1 MPRKKSSR
9 TINQRQ
15 KERINAIRQ
24 RRSDR
29 IATRQ
34 EERWDILNQATLG
47 KPEEGLVIAHF
58 GLNVEVEN
66 SEGNTCR
73 CAVRETAGIEPVCGD
88 RVIWQKANSEQG
100 VITAVIDRNSI
111 LQRPGPYR
119 RLKTIAA
126 NIDQIFI
133 ITTSG
138 HLNTGLLDRY
148 LVAAEAA
155 KIQPILLIN
164 KMDLAQNPDELME
177 QMTPYQEMK
186 YPIIPISATT
196 DMGIAELGS
205 MLTGKIS
212 IFVGQS
218 GVGKSSLVSKWV
230 SHEKA
235 PAIGEV
241 KESSNMGRHTTTVAR
256 LYHLQNGGSLIDSPG
271 IREFGLHNISREN
284 VATFFRDIS
293 PYLEGCRFSNCSHSH
308 EPGCMVLW
316 AIEEGKIYISRLKSL
331 HRIQA
336 SMPKNDR

>member
-1 MPRKKSSR
+1 MPRKKTAR
-9 TINQRQ
+9 TINHRQ

-29 IATRQ
+29 IVARQ
-34 EERWDILNQATLG
+34 EEEWDILDRATLG

-66 SEGNTCR
+66 SNGNTCR

-100 VITAVIDRNSI
+100 VITAVIDRHSI

-138 HLNTGLLDRY
+138 HLNTGLMDRY

-164 KMDLAQNPDELME
+164 KMDLTQDPEELME
-177 QMTPYQEMK
+177 QMTPYQEMG
-186 YPIIPISATT
+186 YPILPISATT
-196 DMGIAELGS
+196 GIGITELGN

-218 GVGKSSLVSKWV
+218 GVGKSSLVRKWV
-230 SHEKA
+230 SLEDA
-235 PAIGEV
+235 PAIGDV
-241 KESSNMGRHTTTVAR
+241 KENSNMGRHTTTVAR

-271 IREFGLHNISREN
+271 IREFGLYNISREN
-284 VATFFRDIS
+284 VATFFRDIA

-308 EPGCMVLW
+308 EPGCMVLS
-316 AIEEGKIYISRLKSL
+316 AIEGGKVHISRLKSL
-331 HRIQA
+331 HRIQE